1 MSVAENPRRLSEVI
15 AVLGEM
21 LVAQSLLGNGEVNMA
36 SGRERVAR
44 KWVSVVKRRE
54 GCGMRGLITLVQ
66 CAVLLLIVPDRT
78 SAISYRKDTGFATDG
93 MDQFVFREPATSVSD
108 PSSTNQFTPMYS
120 THIDPSSQVKR
131 SGRVRFADTSDTPPF
146 NGGVKSNFFGT
157 GSVVSGSSPVGSPFA
172 HRDRDSDQF
181 YTVGASI
188 QFAGSGGDTIT
199 PPPPLPPADNQQ
211 KPKRRKNKYKYVAN
225 DKIYNAGEQGPDQGQ
240 FSPYAAYGSD
250 QQRYSSPLQGNYL
263 TPNGARPVQGGQF
276 DSNYPELQK
285 QQYPFSIGTQ
295 YPGSNYY
302 NTQQQPVAGAGGGPY
317 NPYQYQYPGTYASDA
332 AYPNPYQQGY
342 YPAQQ
347 PQSPVGSTGFGQ
359 PPNAQSIL
367 GVLQSIFNFAPGT
380 FGTFPPSPTRPGS
393 AYASPP
399 GPAAGFG
406 GVGGQ
411 LRQALDNISE
421 NDELQCVPK
430 LICMMSRSSSGQGF
444 SSYVNRGLLST
455 ILSAVPDSSPWLK
468 FSRAALLGYGIG
480 ANSCDAYYPK
490 CPKDEMQILYY
501 LNNHRGGF
509 FRFFNNGEQG
519 QYPQQQQYG

>member
-1 MSVAENPRRLSEVI
+1 MPSLS
-15 AVLGEM
+15 
-21 LVAQSLLGNGEVNMA
+21 
-36 SGRERVAR
+36 SGHERAAR
-44 KWVSVVKRRE
+44 KWVSV
-54 GCGMRGLITLVQ
+54 MRFSIPLVQ
-66 CAVLLLIVPDRT
+66 CLLLLIVTDRT

-93 MDQFVFREPATSVSD
+93 MDQFVFREPSTSAGD
-108 PSSTNQFTPMYS
+108 PPSGEQFTPMY
-120 THIDPSSQVKR
+120 THIEPQVKR
-131 SGRVRFADTSDTPPF
+131 SGRVRFADSPDPSSSY
-146 NGGVKSNFFGT
+146 NSGVKNNFFGT
-157 GSVVSGSSPVGSPFA
+157 GSVASSSSPLPY
-172 HRDRDSDQF
+172 RDRDSDQF

-199 PPPPLPPADNQQ
+199 PPPPPPVNSQP
-211 KPKRRKNKYKYVAN
+211 KPKRKKNKYKYVAN
-225 DKIYNAGEQGPDQGQ
+225 DKIYNTGEGSEQGQ
-240 FSPYAAYGSD
+240 FSPYATYGEP
-250 QQRYSSPLQGNYL
+250 QRYSTPLQGNYL
-263 TPNGARPVQGGQF
+263 TPTGARPQGGQF
-276 DSNYPELQK
+276 DPTMLNYPELQR

-295 YPGSNYY
+295 FAGSNYY
-302 NTQQQPVAGAGGGPY
+302 NTQQQAVSGAGASLY
-317 NPYQYQYPGTYASDA
+317 NPYQYQYPGTYPSEAP
-332 AYPNPYQQGY
+332 YTNPYQQGF
-342 YPAQQ
+342 YPPQQ
-347 PQSPVGSTGFGQ
+347 PQQQQLPSSTGLGQ

-380 FGTFPPSPTRPGS
+380 FGSFTAPTRPGS
-393 AYASPP
+393 VFSSPP
-399 GPAAGFG
+399 GPAGAFG

-430 LICMMSRSSSGQGF
+430 LVCMMSRSSSGQGF

-509 FRFFNNGEQG
+509 FRFFSNGEQG
-519 QYPQQQQYG
+519 HQQQQQYG

>member
-1 MSVAENPRRLSEVI
+1 MRVF
-15 AVLGEM
+15 
-21 LVAQSLLGNGEVNMA
+21 LVGA
-36 SGRERVAR
+36 S
-44 KWVSVVKRRE
+44 
-54 GCGMRGLITLVQ
+54 VQ
-66 CAVLLLIVPDRT
+66 CAVLLLIVTDRAC
-78 SAISYRKDTGFATDG
+78 AISYRKDTGFATDG
-93 MDQFVFREPATSVSD
+93 MDQFVFREPATSARD
-108 PSSTNQFTPMYS
+108 PPPSSDQFTPMYTPFS
-120 THIDPSSQVKR
+120 PASQVKR
-131 SGRVRFADTSDTPPF
+131 SGRVRFSDTPDTAPF
-146 NGGVKSNFFGT
+146 NGGAQGNFFGT
-157 GSVVSGSSPVGSPFA
+157 GSVASGSSPAGSPFA
-172 HRDRDSDQF
+172 HRDREGDQF

-211 KPKRRKNKYKYVAN
+211 KPKRRKNKYKYGAN
-225 DKIYNAGEQGPDQGQ
+225 DKVYNAGEQGPEQ

-250 QQRYSSPLQGNYL
+250 PQRYSSPLQGNYL
-263 TPNGARPVQGGQF
+263 TPNGARPVQGGQY
-276 DSNYPELQK
+276 DSSVLNYPELQK
-285 QQYPFSIGTQ
+285 QQYPFSIGQQ
-295 YPGSNYY
+295 YPGSSYY
-302 NTQQQPVAGAGGGPY
+302 NAQQQQPQVPAAGAGPY
-317 NPYQYQYPGTYASDA
+317 NPYQYQYPGSYASDA
-332 AYPNPYQQGY
+332 AYGNPYQQGF
-342 YPAQQ
+342 YPPQAQ
-347 PQSPVGSTGFGQ
+347 PFAGSTGLAQ

-367 GVLQSIFNFAPGT
+367 GFLQSIFNFAPGT
-380 FGTFPPSPTRPGS
+380 FGSFPPAPARPGS

-399 GPAAGFG
+399 VPGGAGFG
-406 GVGGQ
+406 SVGGQ

-509 FRFFNNGEQG
+509 FRFFNNGDQG
-519 QYPQQQQYG
+519 QYPQQQQQQYG